1 MGAAALAGDLPTLVL
16 PDWSCLELKRLD
28 ADEFSH
34 WTHTDFGQSRRT
46 QRKLREWEV
55 FNSLANGA
63 EAPEDVI
70 SIEAPD
76 GVHVIEHVRS
86 TVLPEMAAKRGDFGA
101 RLIRQLTA

>member
-1 MGAAALAGDLPTLVL
+1 VL
-16 PDWSCLELKRLD
+16 PDFSCIELKRLG

-34 WTHTDFGQSRRT
+34 WTDTDFGQSTRTRR
-46 QRKLREWEV
+46 KAREWEV
-55 FNSLANGA
+55 FNSLASGGD
-63 EAPEDVI
+63 APEDVI

-86 TVLPEMAAKRGDFGA
+86 IVLPEMAGKRGDFGA